1 MRIRLAVENGE
12 IISGAEVLME
22 AIVDFDFETGWLLA
36 ACMISMKYGSSLIEV
51 FNPTDKPVTVYKS
64 TKLVSY
70 LEDKQKLIVNVIF
83 KNQY

>member
-1 MRIRLAVENGE
+1 
-12 IISGAEVLME
+12 
-22 AIVDFDFETGWLLA
+22 
-36 ACMISMKYGSSLIEV
+36 MISMKYGSSLIEV